1 MNKSIY
7 EEAKRDL
14 ISLTAKFVIP
24 SVEETDYGC
33 LYDSVHFY
41 NTLDEQEE
49 KYYKTVEQALEKAQK
64 QERLLKLYKEL
75 TTVRNDMIST
85 LSFVTSDYYAME
97 KKETNIEKQIS
108 ELENE

>member
-1 MNKSIY
+1 MSKSIY

-24 SVEETDYGC
+24 NVEETEYGC
-33 LYDSVHFY
+33 IYDSCHFY

-49 KYYKTVEQALEKAQK
+49 SYLKNVKQALEQAQK
-64 QERLLKLYKEL
+64 QERLLELYKEL
-75 TTVRNDMIST
+75 SNYVCEQ
-85 LSFVTSDYYAME
+85 YYAHKLPE
-97 KKETNIEKQIS
+97 ITRLKILIK